1 MSGMDEAKAR
11 LSGLRPLTPEQIES
25 LRPMWAADE
34 VRYVYATNAIEGSS
48 LTLGE
53 TYVVLEQGITVGG
66 KPLRDHLD
74 AVNGKKALDYVYRLV
89 DDRTVLT
96 PRVLLDIH
104 QIVVGDNE
112 AGWGGRIRDDARF
125 ITGSMYVPPSARR
138 ASEMLDEVFEDYAR
152 RGDTE
157 HPVVLA
163 ADLHFGIVHVHP
175 FKDGN
180 GRTARLAMNLHLLQ
194 SGYPPLAIMPPEKP
208 EYIDAL
214 ERAHHGDVEPFR
226 TFIERLELAEIKR
239 YLAALHRAY
248 DDEP

>member
-1 MSGMDEAKAR
+1 MDEAQEQ
-11 LSGLRPLTPEQIES
+11 LSALRPLTPRQIER

-53 TYVVLEQGITVGG
+53 TYVVLEQGLTVGG
-66 KPLRDHLD
+66 KSLRDHLD
-74 AVNGKKALDYVYRLV
+74 AVDGKKALDYVYRLV
-89 DDRTVLT
+89 DERAVLT

-104 QIVVGDNE
+104 QIVVASSE
-112 AGWGGRIRDDARF
+112 AAWGGRVRDDARF
-125 ITGSMYVPPSARR
+125 IAGSMYVPPSPRR
-138 ASEMLDEVFEDYAR
+138 ASDMLDEVFDAFAR
-152 RGDTE
+152 RRDSE

-194 SGYPPLAIMPPEKP
+194 HGFPPLAIMPESKP
-208 EYIDAL
+208 RYIEALETAHFGDLEPFRSLIQSL
-214 ERAHHGDVEPFR
+214 ERAE
-226 TFIERLELAEIKR
+226 LER
-239 YLAALHRAY
+239 YLAALRQAY
-248 DDEP
+248 DEP

>member
-1 MSGMDEAKAR
+1 MDEAKGR
-11 LSGLRPLTPEQIES
+11 LSALRPLTPRQIER

-53 TYVVLEQGITVGG
+53 TYVVLEQGLTVGG

-89 DDRTVLT
+89 DAHAELT

-104 QIVVGDNE
+104 EIVVASSE
-112 AGWGGRIRDDARF
+112 AAWGGRVRDDARF
-125 ITGSMYVPPSARR
+125 IAGSMYVPPSARR
-138 ASEMLDEVFEDYAR
+138 ASDMLDEVFDDYAR
-152 RGDTE
+152 RRE
-157 HPVVLA
+157 SENPVVLA

-194 SGYPPLAIMPPEKP
+194 HDYPPLAIMPAEKP
-208 EYIDAL
+208 RYIDAL
-214 ERAHHGDVEPFR
+214 ERAHFGDLEPFR
-226 TFIERLELAEIKR
+226 ALIQTLELGELER
-239 YLAALHRAY
+239 YLAALRQAY
-248 DDEP
+248 DEP